1 MEIVVFIFAAMLV
14 AIGLLLILHVKG
26 ALWAQPPADP
36 LRDQQWSAY
45 EERRM
50 RVRRDRVWW
59 KIETLYSEFAER
71 EAAAAAREP
80 ATAPRPEQGGDRS
93 TLTSRRPGAADGKP
107 AAPSAAAAHHPQR
120 RN

>member
-36 LRDQQWSAY
+36 VRDQQWSAY

-59 KIETLYSEFAER
+59 KIETRYYEFAER
-71 EAAAAAREP
+71 EAAAAAEREP
-80 ATAPRPEQGGDRS
+80 ATAPRPEQGGGR
-93 TLTSRRPGAADGKP
+93 GA
-107 AAPSAAAAHHPQR
+107 
-120 RN
+120 